1 MRRMLPLAMV
11 LLLVLVGCPRPS
23 TSALLGAATSE
34 MAIMDFLGAT
44 RAQDV
49 QGVSDV
55 WGNAEAPTR
64 ELIKDREEVER
75 RILIMMRVLCHDESA
90 IGAAQAADGGR
101 TEHKVDLT
109 FQGRKVTVPFFTVR
123 NRNTGRWFVEDI
135 DLRAVR
141 DFCSGARTTAPPR
154 S

>member
-11 LLLVLVGCPRPS
+11 LLVLVGCPRPT
-23 TSALLGAATSE
+23 TSASLGAATSE
-34 MAIMDFLGAT
+34 MAILDFLGAT
-44 RAQDV
+44 RAQNI

-55 WGNAEAPTR
+55 WGNADGPTR

-90 IGAAQAADGGR
+90 IGPAQAADGGR
-101 TEHKVDLT
+101 TEHRVDLT
-109 FQGRKVTVPFFTVR
+109 YQGRKTTVPFFTVR
-123 NRNTGRWFVEDI
+123 NKNTGRWFVEDI
-135 DLRAVR
+135 DLRPVR
-141 DFCSGARTTAPPR
+141 DFCSGARTATPPR

>member
-11 LLLVLVGCPRPS
+11 LLVLVGCPRPT
-23 TSALLGAATSE
+23 TSVSLGAATSE

-44 RAQDV
+44 RAQDI
-49 QGVSDV
+49 QGISDV
-55 WGNAEAPTR
+55 WGNADGPTR

-90 IGAAQAADGGR
+90 IGPAQAADGGR
-101 TEHKVDLT
+101 MEHKVDLT
-109 FQGRKVTVPFFTVR
+109 FQGRKTTVPFFTIR
-123 NRNTGRWFVEDI
+123 NKNTARWFVEDI

-141 DFCSGARTTAPPR
+141 DFCSGARTATPPR
-154 S
+154 L